1 MLMQMPKVPSQKIIG
16 VPDPAR
22 SRAEPVTTVGGG
34 GAALVAPA
42 GVAGKELL

>member
-1 MLMQMPKVPSQKIIG
+1 MLMQMPKAPSQKIVG

-22 SRAEPVTTVGGG
+22 SRAEPVSAVRG
-34 GAALVAPA
+34 GAALVAPV

>member
-1 MLMQMPKVPSQKIIG
+1 MLMHMPKVPSQKIVG

-34 GAALVAPA
+34 AALVAPA